1 MCFRLL
7 LSMVF
12 LNLLSLKSDSKDEIR
27 EGIDGFLINQ
37 AFHGSILGN
46 GALPCLFGLFP
57 DTIFPSEPRRT
68 EARI

>member
-7 LSMVF
+7 LDMVF
-12 LNLLSLKSDSKDEIR
+12 LNLFSLKSDSERWI
-27 EGIDGFLINQ
+27 GFLVDQ
-37 AFHGSILGN
+37 ASLGSILGN
-46 GALPCLFGLFP
+46 GALPCRFGLFP